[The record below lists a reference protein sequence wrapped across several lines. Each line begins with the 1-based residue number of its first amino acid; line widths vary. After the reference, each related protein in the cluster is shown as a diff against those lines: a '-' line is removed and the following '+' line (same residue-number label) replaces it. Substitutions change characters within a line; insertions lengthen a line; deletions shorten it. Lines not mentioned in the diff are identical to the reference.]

1 MIFFLLDEEDVTILQ
16 RYEILLNLAHALV
29 GRTDALEDFASEFT
43 ISDLIGAYPN
53 ILECYM
59 ESTSPKVED
68 KTEKKV
74 TTRKMTTP
82 LYLLRCKQVGVF
94 LCRFKGNTYVHCSR
108 KFY

>member
-1 MIFFLLDEEDVTILQ
+1 MKLKIGKNTYKTKQVSGDFPIKFFKDTGFDIFLLDEEDVTILQ

-59 ESTSPKVED
+59 ESTSPKVEY
-68 KTEKKV
+68 KTEKK
-74 TTRKMTTP
+74 
-82 LYLLRCKQVGVF
+82 
-94 LCRFKGNTYVHCSR
+94 
-108 KFY
+108 

>member
-1 MIFFLLDEEDVTILQ
+1 MKLKIGKNTYKTKQVSGDFPIKFFKDTGFDIFLLDEENVTILQ

-59 ESTSPKVED
+59 ESTAPKVED
-68 KTEKKV
+68 KTEKK
-74 TTRKMTTP
+74 
-82 LYLLRCKQVGVF
+82 
-94 LCRFKGNTYVHCSR
+94 
-108 KFY
+108 

>member
-1 MIFFLLDEEDVTILQ
+1 MKLKIGKNTYKTKQVSGDFPIKFFKDTGFDIFLLDEEDVTILQ

-68 KTEKKV
+68 KTEKK
-74 TTRKMTTP
+74 
-82 LYLLRCKQVGVF
+82 
-94 LCRFKGNTYVHCSR
+94 
-108 KFY
+108 

>member
-1 MIFFLLDEEDVTILQ
+1 MKLKIGKNTYKTKQVSGDFPIKFFKDTGFDIFLLDEEDVTILQ

-59 ESTSPKVED
+59 ESTLPKVED
-68 KTEKKV
+68 KTEKK
-74 TTRKMTTP
+74 
-82 LYLLRCKQVGVF
+82 
-94 LCRFKGNTYVHCSR
+94 
-108 KFY
+108 

>member
-1 MIFFLLDEEDVTILQ
+1 MELKIGKNTYKTKQVSGDFPIKFFKDTGFDIFLLDEEDVTILQ

-68 KTEKKV
+68 KTEKK
-74 TTRKMTTP
+74 
-82 LYLLRCKQVGVF
+82 
-94 LCRFKGNTYVHCSR
+94 
-108 KFY
+108 